1 MLFHQLGNK
10 EAESPLLCSPC
21 LCHAGPISIFNL
33 LRWGCVLPSPHDPG
47 AIWASGH
54 LRTSIVGPS
63 VPAVTIVVASSIVR
77 ISLAASCVLTF
88 QQLRAKPLWFPR
100 IHPPVY
106 LQPYT
111 TTLFINR
118 FLEAEPSGTGT
129 STLQRVEEG
138 LVQQHRHCC
147 RSADS
152 PGTQAPPAEMWLV
165 YRFRGLHKKG
175 SLGCFPIG
183 CSVLLSQ
190 R

>member
-1 MLFHQLGNK
+1 MFHQLGNK

-47 AIWASGH
+47 AIWALGH

-63 VPAVTIVVASSIVR
+63 VPAVTIVVASPIVR

-100 IHPPVY
+100 IHPPSIY
-106 LQPYT
+106 SRTQQPCLLT
-111 TTLFINR
+111 GSWKQNP
-118 FLEAEPSGTGT
+118 LEQGPRRCSAWRKVSCSSIGAAAVLLIPPG
-129 STLQRVEEG
+129 
-138 LVQQHRHCC
+138 HRHPQQ
-147 RSADS
+147 R
-152 PGTQAPPAEMWLV
+152 
-165 YRFRGLHKKG
+165 RGWFIASEG
-175 SLGCFPIG
+175 STKRGRWAVFPIG